1 MVDYSR
7 WEGIADSDDDSDL
20 SEDDEAEA
28 QILGPGFDDDDDDS
42 GEVCPPCAPAAAPA
56 PAPPPPPLTI
66 DRLQRVERLGEEILT
81 EQQQVVD
88 FDRRRNA
95 NREALAALR
104 RLERQGAEAA
114 ASAKHWVCTGDFF
127 VKTPH
132 GSTRA
137 MLEADQARLDREID
151 ALRRGITAK
160 TSELCT
166 LDPSVADG
174 SNIHEAFANLRDD
187 G

>member
-1 MVDYSR
+1 MSVVCLASSR
-7 WEGIADSDDDSDL
+7 VRTFR
-20 SEDDEAEA
+20 EA
-28 QILGPGFDDDDDDS
+28 FDD
-42 GEVCPPCAPAAAPA
+42 
-56 PAPPPPPLTI
+56 PL
-66 DRLQRVERLGEEILT
+66 RGA
-81 EQQQVVD
+81 
-88 FDRRRNA
+88 FP
-95 NREALAALR
+95 LAQPLR
-104 RLERQGAEAA
+104 
-114 ASAKHWVCTGDFF
+114 S
-127 VKTPH
+127 PH

>member
-1 MVDYSR
+1 MR
-7 WEGIADSDDDSDL
+7 
-20 SEDDEAEA
+20 
-28 QILGPGFDDDDDDS
+28 
-42 GEVCPPCAPAAAPA
+42 
-56 PAPPPPPLTI
+56 
-66 DRLQRVERLGEEILT
+66 
-81 EQQQVVD
+81 
-88 FDRRRNA
+88 
-95 NREALAALR
+95 AALR

-166 LDPSVADG
+166 IDPSVADG

>member
-1 MVDYSR
+1 M
-7 WEGIADSDDDSDL
+7 
-20 SEDDEAEA
+20 
-28 QILGPGFDDDDDDS
+28 
-42 GEVCPPCAPAAAPA
+42 
-56 PAPPPPPLTI
+56 
-66 DRLQRVERLGEEILT
+66 
-81 EQQQVVD
+81 
-88 FDRRRNA
+88 
-95 NREALAALR
+95 
-104 RLERQGAEAA
+104 
-114 ASAKHWVCTGDFF
+114 CTGDFF

-132 GSTRA
+132 GDRA

-160 TSELCT
+160 TSELCA